1 MKANYSVPIGKM
13 SAVKIKYAPQLEL
26 MAVEPARITSPTVEV
41 ARPFDW
47 TPLVL
52 LVILVGLGIACGQF
66 LRNGG
71 RRRSPRNE
79 AAGAFSIEA
88 TPHST

>member
-1 MKANYSVPIGKM
+1 MKANYSLPVGKM

-47 TPLVL
+47 TPLLL
-52 LVILVGLGIACGQF
+52 LVMLVSVGIACGQF

-71 RRRSPRNE
+71 RRRSVHSE
-79 AAGAFSIEA
+79 AAGTFGVEA
-88 TPHST
+88 TTPIT